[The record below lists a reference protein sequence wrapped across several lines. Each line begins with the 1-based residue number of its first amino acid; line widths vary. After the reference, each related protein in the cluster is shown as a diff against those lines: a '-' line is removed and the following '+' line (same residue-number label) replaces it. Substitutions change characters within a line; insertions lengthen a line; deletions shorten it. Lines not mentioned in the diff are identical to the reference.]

1 MKWER
6 AAGRASAEETKEW
19 ESLGT
24 LLCSC
29 GAGQKMTLG
38 GGGEA
43 TACEAGAAVVQGSH
57 ERLCGFLIR
66 VFTAAEP
73 LRRSRGLLRDCVGS

>member
-1 MKWER
+1 MKRER
-6 AAGRASAEETKEW
+6 AAGRASVEEKEGW

-29 GAGQKMTLG
+29 GAWQKMTLG
-38 GGGEA
+38 GEGEA
-43 TACEAGAAVVQGSH
+43 MACEAGAAVVQGSP
-57 ERLCGFLIR
+57 ERLYGLMVR

-73 LRRSRGLLRDCVGS
+73 RSFACFYCAVV